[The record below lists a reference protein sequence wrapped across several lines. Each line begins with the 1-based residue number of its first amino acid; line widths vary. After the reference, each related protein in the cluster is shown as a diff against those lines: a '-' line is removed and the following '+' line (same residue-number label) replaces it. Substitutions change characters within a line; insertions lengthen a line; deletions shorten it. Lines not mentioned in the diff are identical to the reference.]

1 MTKVVTAVFTNRKL
15 NIFELS
21 QKTGSTINFLTDLDL
36 KPGDMLSSNEFD
48 ETFEVL
54 FIKEKDW
61 TDDIDENLRYVTIN
75 KINGKKVSPS
85 IFGEVNNFNN
95 NTFNKSK
102 SSKGMNTNSNAMFSG
117 MLGKYKSQ
125 FIPERETNVRMS
137 MTGLLVVPVNG
148 EYVGIDVNNKLM
160 SFPEEMTISIP
171 VYSINKLN
179 SAVQV
184 GDIVKNGNTYAKVVG
199 KNSDGSLKVLTYTG
213 YTRSKKEVVDFFVNQ
228 ATTRVLIN
236 MFNFDNSENSFNPL
250 FFAFANGDHI
260 DVNSLMMLAMTPQ
273 GKNLFSNAGGGFN
286 PMMLMMLDSNKG
298 GSSSLFETMAMMS
311 MMSGGNMFGNMPNM
325 FNSMTPATPFNSM
338 TPATSTAPAEP
349 TVETLVNSNVDAVS
363 GPATDFDTIMKAL
376 SANPDLVEQLKA
388 ALNTTDKKDK

>member
-21 QKTGSTINFLTDLDL
+21 QKTGSTINFLTDLNL
-36 KPGDMLSSNEFD
+36 KPGDMLSSNDFD

-54 FIKEKDW
+54 FVKEKDW

-85 IFGEVNNFNN
+85 VFGEVNNFNN

-286 PMMLMMLDSNKG
+286 PMMLMMLDSNKS

-311 MMSGGNMFGNMPNM
+311 MMGGGNMFGNMPNM
-325 FNSMTPATPFNSM
+325 FNPMTPT
-338 TPATSTAPAEP
+338 TPAAPAEP
-349 TVETLVNSNVDAVS
+349 TVETLVNNNGNATK
-363 GPATDFDTIMKAL
+363 AETDFDSIMKAL

>member
-21 QKTGSTINFLTDLDL
+21 QKKGSIINFLTDLDL

-48 ETFEVL
+48 ETCEVL

-61 TDDIDENLRYVTIN
+61 TDDIDENLRYVAIN
-75 KINGKKVSPS
+75 KVNGKKVSS
-85 IFGEVNNFNN
+85 SYFDEIDNFNN

-298 GSSSLFETMAMMS
+298 GNSSLFETMAMMS
-311 MMSGGNMFGNMPNM
+311 MMGGGNMFGNMPNM

-338 TPATSTAPAEP
+338 TPATPTAPAEP
-349 TVETLVNSNVDAVS
+349 TVETLVNSNVDAAKVE
-363 GPATDFDTIMKAL
+363 TDFDTIMKAL
-376 SANPDLVEQLKA
+376 SANPDLAKQLKA

>member
-21 QKTGSTINFLTDLDL
+21 QKTGSTINFLTDLNL
-36 KPGDMLSSNEFD
+36 KPGDMLSSNDFD

-54 FIKEKDW
+54 FVKEKDW

-148 EYVGIDVNNKLM
+148 EYVGIDANNKLM

-179 SAVQV
+179 SAVQI
-184 GDIVKNGNTYAKVVG
+184 GDIVKNGANTYAKVVG
-199 KNSDGSLKVLTYTG
+199 KNGDGSLKVLSYTG
-213 YTRSKKEVVDFFVNQ
+213 YTHSKKAVVDFFVNQ

-286 PMMLMMLDSNKG
+286 PMMLMMLDSNKS

-311 MMSGGNMFGNMPNM
+311 MMGGGNMFGNMPNM
-325 FNSMTPATPFNSM
+325 FNPMTPATP
-338 TPATSTAPAEP
+338 TAPAEP

-363 GPATDFDTIMKAL
+363 SPATDFDTIMKAL

>member
-21 QKTGSTINFLTDLDL
+21 QKTGSTINFLTDLNL
-36 KPGDMLSSNEFD
+36 KPGDMLSSNDFD

-54 FIKEKDW
+54 FVKEKDW

-286 PMMLMMLDSNKG
+286 PMMLMMLDSNKS

-311 MMSGGNMFGNMPNM
+311 MMGGGNMFGNMPNM
-325 FNSMTPATPFNSM
+325 FNPMTAATP
-338 TPATSTAPAEP
+338 TAPAEP

-363 GPATDFDTIMKAL
+363 SPATDFDTIMKAL

>member
-21 QKTGSTINFLTDLDL
+21 QKKGSTINFLTDLDL

-48 ETFEVL
+48 ETCEVL

-61 TDDIDENLRYVTIN
+61 TDDIDENLRYVAIN
-75 KINGKKVSPS
+75 KVNGKKVSS
-85 IFGEVNNFNN
+85 SYFDEIDNFNN

-298 GSSSLFETMAMMS
+298 GNSSLFETMAMMS
-311 MMSGGNMFGNMPNM
+311 MMGGGNMFGNM

-338 TPATSTAPAEP
+338 TPATPTAPAEP
-349 TVETLVNSNVDAVS
+349 TVETLVNNNVNA
-363 GPATDFDTIMKAL
+363 AKAETDFDTIMKAL
-376 SANPDLVEQLKA
+376 SANPDLAKQLKA

>member
-21 QKTGSTINFLTDLDL
+21 QKNGSSITFLTELNL

-48 ETFEVL
+48 ETCEVL
-54 FIKEKDW
+54 FVKEKVW
-61 TDDIDENLRYVTIN
+61 TDDIDENLRYVSIN
-75 KINGKKVSPS
+75 KINGKKVSS
-85 IFGEVNNFNN
+85 SALSFEENNNFN

-199 KNSDGSLKVLTYTG
+199 KNADGSLKVLTYTG

-286 PMMLMMLDSNKG
+286 PMMLMMLDSNKSG
-298 GSSSLFETMAMMS
+298 NSSMFETMAMMS
-311 MMSGGNMFGNMPNM
+311 MMGGANPFANMGNMFNP
-325 FNSMTPATPFNSM
+325 MTPATPV
-338 TPATSTAPAEP
+338 AEP
-349 TVETLVNSNVDAVS
+349 TIEEVVNKNADPV
-363 GPATDFDTIMKAL
+363 PATDFDTIMKAL

-388 ALNTTDKKDK
+388 VLNTPDKTNK

>member
-21 QKTGSTINFLTDLDL
+21 QKKGSTINFLTDLDL

-48 ETFEVL
+48 ETCEVL

-75 KINGKKVSPS
+75 KVNNGKKVSS
-85 IFGEVNNFNN
+85 SYFDEIDNFNN

-102 SSKGMNTNSNAMFSG
+102 NSKGMNTNSNAMFSG

-298 GSSSLFETMAMMS
+298 GNSSLFETMAMMS
-311 MMSGGNMFGNMPNM
+311 MMGGGNMFGNMPNM
-325 FNSMTPATPFNSM
+325 FNPLTPATP
-338 TPATSTAPAEP
+338 TAPAEP
-349 TVETLVNSNVDAVS
+349 TVETLVNNNVVATKVE
-363 GPATDFDTIMKAL
+363 TDFDTIMKAL
-376 SANPDLVEQLKA
+376 SANPDLAKQLKA

>member
-21 QKTGSTINFLTDLDL
+21 QKTGSTINFLTDLNL

-148 EYVGIDVNNKLM
+148 EYVGIDANNKLM

-311 MMSGGNMFGNMPNM
+311 MMGGGNMFGNMPNM
-325 FNSMTPATPFNSM
+325 FNPMTPATP
-338 TPATSTAPAEP
+338 TAPAEP

-363 GPATDFDTIMKAL
+363 SPATDFDTIMKAL

>member
-21 QKTGSTINFLTDLDL
+21 QKTGSTINFLTDLNL
-36 KPGDMLSSNEFD
+36 KPGDMLSSNDFD

-54 FIKEKDW
+54 FVKEKDW

-298 GSSSLFETMAMMS
+298 GNSSLFETMAMMS
-311 MMSGGNMFGNMPNM
+311 MMGGGNMFGNMPNM
-325 FNSMTPATPFNSM
+325 FNPLTPATP
-338 TPATSTAPAEP
+338 TAPAEP
-349 TVETLVNSNVDAVS
+349 TVETLVNNNVVATKVE
-363 GPATDFDTIMKAL
+363 TDFDTIMKAL
-376 SANPDLVEQLKA
+376 SANPDLAKQLKA

>member
-21 QKTGSTINFLTDLDL
+21 QKKGSTINFLTDLDL

-75 KINGKKVSPS
+75 KVNGKKVSS
-85 IFGEVNNFNN
+85 SYFDEIDNFNN

-125 FIPERETNVRMS
+125 FTPERETNVRMS

-298 GSSSLFETMAMMS
+298 GNSSLFETMAMMS
-311 MMSGGNMFGNMPNM
+311 MMGGGNMFGNM

-338 TPATSTAPAEP
+338 TPATPTAPAEP
-349 TVETLVNSNVDAVS
+349 TVETLVNNNVNA
-363 GPATDFDTIMKAL
+363 AKAETDFDTIMKAL
-376 SANPDLVEQLKA
+376 SANPDLAKQLKA